1 MWILQFLPDWIFYV
15 QLLAGIVGVVLA
27 NTLFK
32 LLPYSSAIKII
43 SILAIIIGIFMC
55 GAISSNDAWLAKIK
69 DLEVKL
75 AQAETKS
82 AIKNTEIVQKI
93 ITKTQLVRER
103 GQDVV
108 QYVDREVVKY
118 DNTCVIPKEF
128 VEAHNSAA
136 KALK

>member
-1 MWILQFLPDWIFYV
+1 MWILQFLPDWTFYLT
-15 QLLAGIVGVVLA
+15 LLAGIVGIVLT

-32 LLPYSSAIKII
+32 LLPYSSAIKVI
-43 SILAIIIGIFMC
+43 SIFLIIFGIFMW
-55 GAISSNDAWLAKIK
+55 GAISDNNAWLARVK

-82 AIKNTEIVQKI
+82 AITNTEIVQKI

-128 VEAHNSAA
+128 IEAHNSAA

>member
-1 MWILQFLPDWIFYV
+1 MWILQFLPDWTFYLT
-15 QLLAGIVGVVLA
+15 LLAGIVGIVLT

-32 LLPYSSAIKII
+32 LLPYSIAIKII

-55 GAISSNDAWLAKIK
+55 GTISNNDAWLAKIK
-69 DLEVKL
+69 DLEIKL

-82 AIKNTEIVQKI
+82 AITNTEIVQKI

-128 VEAHNSAA
+128 IELHNKAAEAP
-136 KALK
+136 K